1 MKELRHQILFLA
13 AWHHNIILLD
23 FMNLKK
29 RRTSALYKFYDI
41 SFLFVVKDE
50 SFRDKDHD
58 EVISV
63 TFMKYIKNML

>member
-1 MKELRHQILFLA
+1 MKELKHQILFLA
-13 AWHHNIILLD
+13 GWHHNMIIID

-50 SFRDKDHD
+50 SSRDKDHD
-58 EVISV
+58 EVLSAI
-63 TFMKYIKNML
+63 FMKYIKNML